1 MHDASLYIGTVMH
14 HRIQPKRHRFI
25 YRLFTLLLDIDRLP
39 EIDHRLR
46 LFSVDR
52 FNLLSFH
59 NKDHG
64 KRDGTP
70 LRPWV
75 EAKLRDAGID
85 TTPAYIHLLSMP
97 RFLGY
102 VFNPL
107 SIYYCYDE
115 QYSLTSILYEVK
127 NTFGEQH
134 PYVFP
139 ILSAPSAGGRFHHQ
153 CAKAFYVSPFIEAD
167 ASYRFSLNDP
177 GDQLDVRI
185 AERNQDG
192 PLLAAVLK
200 GMSRPLT
207 DWQVLIQ
214 AFKNPF
220 VTHKVILSIHF
231 EAFKLWMKGLKIQ
244 PR

>member
-1 MHDASLYIGTVMH
+1 MH
-14 HRIQPKRHRFI
+14 HRLQPKRHRFI

-39 EIDHRLR
+39 EINRRLR

-64 KRDGTP
+64 RRDGTP

-75 EAKLRDAGID
+75 EAELRAGGVESA
-85 TTPAYIHLLSMP
+85 PAYIHLLAMP

-115 QYSLTSILYEVK
+115 AYRLIAILYEVK
-127 NTFGEQH
+127 NTFGQQH

-139 ILSAPSAGGRFHHQ
+139 IRSSPSAHGRFLHQ
-153 CAKAFYVSPFIEAD
+153 CAKSFYVSPFIEAE

-185 AERNQDG
+185 AERNQNG
-192 PLLAAVLK
+192 ALLAAVLQ
-200 GMSRPLT
+200 GNCRPLT
-207 DWQVLIQ
+207 DYQVLIQ
-214 AFKNPF
+214 SFKNPF
-220 VTHKVILSIHF
+220 LPHKVIFSIHYQ
-231 EAFKLWMKGLKIQ
+231 AFKLWMKGLEIQ